1 MLVNSFH
8 YVIVAVLID
17 PDWISLSCMG
27 LHPTTHLSTRKGVKA
42 KEVLKL
48 RNENLTME
56 LYNTDKPLPYI
67 TEVDM

>member
-1 MLVNSFH
+1 MHGSTSN
-8 YVIVAVLID
+8 
-17 PDWISLSCMG
+17 
-27 LHPTTHLSTRKGVKA
+27 HLSTRKGVKA